1 MIERISKTIGTSLLI
16 NSLIEEN
23 ELELYLYEI
32 QVIWESLIGHLFVIL
47 ISIFNITLYMRV
59 CI

>member
-1 MIERISKTIGTSLLI
+1 MLERISKIIGTNLLI
-16 NSLIEEN
+16 SLIEEN

-32 QVIWESLIGHLFVIL
+32 QVILESLIGHLFVIL